1 MATDASSEAARMP
14 DGSTY
19 NLMST
24 KYPLRV
30 CVQDYQHELYFAV
43 CPLSTYD
50 VILGKKWHEDYN
62 VRNKYQTNSIT
73 FRENGRTRRINATLE
88 LPQNLWRKKQVVHH
102 MQKENAVFAVLLR
115 SREPQEPFELNA
127 MRVNQDATDQDIQEI
142 LLEYADY
149 FLKTFQKGLP
159 SHRGRPLF
167 KIELANAAEP
177 HKKGIYR
184 LSESESQELLR
195 QIRDLI
201 SKGFIQPSTS
211 PWAAP
216 VLSSAKKD
224 GGLR

>member
-127 MRVNQDATDQDIQEI
+127 VRVNQDATDQDIQEI

-149 FLKTFQKGLP
+149 FLKTFQKDFLPIAADHCSRLNSPMQP
-159 SHRGRPLF
+159 SHTRKVSTDCR
-167 KIELANAAEP
+167 
-177 HKKGIYR
+177 
-184 LSESESQELLR
+184 SQR
-195 QIRDLI
+195 
-201 SKGFIQPSTS
+201 
-211 PWAAP
+211 
-216 VLSSAKKD
+216 AKNYYDKFEI
-224 GGLR
+224 